1 MKETWRK
8 LSDKTAVLQ
17 PREKGIIFGGV
28 LMLIAWL
35 NFMYFIEPVMIKINE
50 AEATM
55 LNQASQIDG
64 TQQQIGLYQGA
75 LGKDPNE
82 AVNKSIEET
91 EKSIIE
97 VDQALSELTANFISP
112 HKMREVLAELLRS
125 DELIKVSRFNAVP
138 AEKVDIAGVPAD
150 ADIII
155 YQHGIKMTVS
165 GTYYDLQRYVE
176 RLEQLPWRFYWKSF
190 AYTVKQYPTAELE
203 IEITTIS
210 TNEQF
215 IAI

>member
-1 MKETWRK
+1 MKDTWRK
-8 LSDKTAVLQ
+8 LSDRTAILQ

-28 LMLIAWL
+28 LMLILWL
-35 NFMYFIEPVMIKINE
+35 NYMYVIEPALDQISA
-50 AEATM
+50 AEQTM
-55 LNQASQIDG
+55 EQQSQQIG
-64 TQQQIGLYQGA
+64 TTQQQIGLYQGA

-91 EKSIIE
+91 EKNIVE

-112 HKMREVLAELLRS
+112 HKMREVLVQVLKS
-125 DELIKVSRFNAVP
+125 DEVIKVTNFRAVP
-138 AEKVDIAGVPAD
+138 ATRVDIAGVPSN

-155 YQHGIKMTVS
+155 YQHGIEMTVT
-165 GTYYDLQRYVE
+165 GTYYDLQRYVQ
-176 RLEQLPWRFYWKSF
+176 RLEQLPWQFYWKSF
-190 AYTVKQYPTAELE
+190 AYSVKQYPTAELK